1 MDKGINTIAKN
12 LSYHMKNIE
21 IVANNLANINSTGY
35 KRELPFS
42 EYLSRAENKDV
53 KQITDFTEGMFTETG
68 NPLDLA
74 ISGDGFFMVK
84 TEKGREITKNGK
96 FSLTEDGSLVN
107 AMGFK
112 VMSARGEIN
121 ISESTFDKNKPL
133 TITKKGEIKLGDD
146 VVDRLMIVKI
156 EHPDKLERTE
166 AQNFY
171 MKDEDYRAADEENYD
186 VIQGYL
192 EESNTNPILE
202 MQAMIGIN
210 KDYET
215 SQKIITSFDR
225 VMGMA
230 NQVGKV

>member
-35 KRELPFS
+35 KRELPFA
-42 EYLSRAENKDV
+42 EYLSRAENSNV
-53 KQITDFTEGMFTETG
+53 KQITDFTEGMFTSTG

-84 TEKGREITKNGK
+84 TERGIEITKNGK
-96 FSLTEDGSLVN
+96 FSLTENGDLVN
-107 AMGFK
+107 AMGYK
-112 VMSARGEIN
+112 VMSAKGEIN
-121 ISESTFDKNKPL
+121 ISETAFDKNKQL
-133 TITKKGEIKLGDD
+133 EITKEGEIKLGDD
-146 VVDRLMIVKI
+146 TVDKLMIVTV
-156 EHPDKLERTE
+156 EDPERLQRTE
-166 AQNFY
+166 SQNFF
-171 MKDEDYRAADEENYD
+171 MTDEDYKMADEENYN

-202 MQAMIGIN
+202 MQSMIGIN

-215 SQKIITSFDR
+215 SQKIIKAMDN

>member
-35 KRELPFS
+35 KRELPFA
-42 EYLSRAENKDV
+42 EYLTRAENKDV
-53 KQITDFTEGMFTETG
+53 KQITDFTEGMFTSTG
-68 NPLDLA
+68 SPLDLA
-74 ISGDGFFMVK
+74 ISGDGFFVVK
-84 TEKGREITKNGK
+84 TDKGREITKNGK
-96 FSLTEDGSLVN
+96 FSLTDDGFLVN
-107 AMGFK
+107 AMGNK

-133 TITKKGEIKLGDD
+133 VITKQGEIKLGEDT
-146 VVDRLMIVKI
+146 VDRIMIVTVEKP
-156 EHPDKLERTE
+156 EKLVRTE
-166 AQNFY
+166 SQNFY
-171 MKDEDYRAADEENYD
+171 QSDEDYKAADEEKFN

-215 SQKIITSFDR
+215 SQKILTSMDR

-230 NQVGKV
+230 NEVGKV